1 MINKGFK
8 FGIALCTLI
17 LSGAALAMQNG
28 VLIKNERI
36 YVKPASNSASAGNL
50 PRGSTVTVIARQAG
64 WLQVSNGRTRGWVRI
79 LSVRTVGAQAGNR
92 STDYAGVAQMA
103 TGKRQPGRI
112 VATAGIRGLSEEDLK
127 SAHFDEQQLEVLS
140 SYQVSAGA
148 AQSFARQGQ
157 LMRQSVAYLPNPSA
171 AQ

>member
-1 MINKGFK
+1 MINKRFK
-8 FGIALCTLI
+8 IGIALCTI
-17 LSGAALAMQNG
+17 LFSGATLAAQNG
-28 VLIKNERI
+28 VLIKSERV

-50 PRGSTVTVIARQAG
+50 PRGSTVTVIAKQAG

-79 LSVRTVGAQAGNR
+79 LSVRTSGALASG
-92 STDYAGVAQMA
+92 SSPDYAGVAQMA

-127 SAHFDEQQLEVLS
+127 SAHFDERGLEELS
-140 SYQVSAGA
+140 SYQVGAGE

-157 LMRQSVAYLPNPSA
+157 LVRQSVAYLPNPST